1 MREKAVEKALYTASC
16 NGVTTIHAMEGGYSF
31 NNRDA
36 EFILKNKDK
45 FEQDILLFF
54 SNYRYNKSLY

>member
-36 EFILKNKDK
+36 EFILKIKINLNRI
-45 FEQDILLFF
+45 FSFF
-54 SNYRYNKSLY
+54 FKL